1 MSTTVKSSE
10 LDFNNIKN
18 RLKDYLKKQS
28 EFDDYDF
35 EASGLSNILDVLAYN
50 THLNALSANFAL
62 NESFLASAQLR
73 SSVVSHAETLGYD
86 VRSVTASRA
95 LVNLSVNLS
104 GVIGRSSS
112 VILPAGTTF
121 SSQIDGTTYTF
132 NTIEAYVG
140 DDNGSG
146 IYNFYTK
153 SGSFDIPIY
162 EGINK
167 VKNFIVGDKAER
179 QVYVVPDVNIDKQTA
194 VVRVFDTASSSNFI
208 NYNDI
213 KTAVNVDANSTL
225 YTIRETPN
233 GFYEMNFG
241 DGISFGKSPDP
252 GNKIELTY
260 LSTKGLEGNSAKVF
274 TPTVTLSVNGA
285 NYAISTLTVAESTGG
300 REKQSIESIKQLAPY
315 AYAAQQRLVT
325 SLDYKAIIQSNYTDI
340 EDVSVWSGDQNVP
353 VDYGKV
359 FVSLKFATGTTTA
372 TQSAVKN
379 SIVNNFTKNLAVMSI
394 RTEFVDPIET
404 FLELNTEFSFDP
416 ALTGNTL
423 TTAESQVYS
432 FQSRYFAS
440 NLGRFDT
447 IFRRSN
453 LTTEIDALSPAIL
466 SSRIDVKAQLRF
478 VPTIGTSTLHELNFP
493 MKIAIPDDTEN
504 TVVSTT
510 FEYLGKIAQLRNKL
524 NSRTLQIYDLDGNV
538 LLDDAGQYIPEKGKV
553 SIIGFKPE
561 RLLFGVNYIKL
572 SVKPENQSTI
582 KPLRNYVLSV
592 DPAKSS
598 ATAIIDRQTT
608 TLEIDA

>member
-285 NYAISTLTVAESTGG
+285 NYAI
-300 REKQSIESIKQLAPY
+300 
-315 AYAAQQRLVT
+315 
-325 SLDYKAIIQSNYTDI
+325 
-340 EDVSVWSGDQNVP
+340 
-353 VDYGKV
+353 
-359 FVSLKFATGTTTA
+359 
-372 TQSAVKN
+372 
-379 SIVNNFTKNLAVMSI
+379 
-394 RTEFVDPIET
+394 
-404 FLELNTEFSFDP
+404 
-416 ALTGNTL
+416 
-423 TTAESQVYS
+423 
-432 FQSRYFAS
+432 
-440 NLGRFDT
+440 
-447 IFRRSN
+447 
-453 LTTEIDALSPAIL
+453 
-466 SSRIDVKAQLRF
+466 
-478 VPTIGTSTLHELNFP
+478 
-493 MKIAIPDDTEN
+493 
-504 TVVSTT
+504 
-510 FEYLGKIAQLRNKL
+510 
-524 NSRTLQIYDLDGNV
+524 
-538 LLDDAGQYIPEKGKV
+538 
-553 SIIGFKPE
+553 
-561 RLLFGVNYIKL
+561 
-572 SVKPENQSTI
+572 
-582 KPLRNYVLSV
+582 
-592 DPAKSS
+592 
-598 ATAIIDRQTT
+598 
-608 TLEIDA
+608 